1 MRKICIAIVALV
13 PALAL
18 AEPKSASDWY
28 NEGETQYN
36 LGNFDKAVEAFKKGF
51 SLETNEG
58 KKAAYLFNVAQ
69 SYRMANDCKNA
80 YFFYKRFLA
89 LKDNDTDK
97 PLSAKM
103 RKEITSRIS
112 ELEECAQQAATISK
126 KPPNT
131 LRTDE
136 GGEAQTEEPQHK
148 EPRKDTA
155 ARGQHGE
162 EDEGEPEAKAV
173 SRNQPH
179 ALTARLI
186 GGGTVIKAG
195 SIDVPVQPKVVLQGG
210 YPIPLNPKLT
220 LDVGAAFSFAPVP
233 VNTNMA
239 GMTSKTSQLYGL
251 LANGGLTYEVAPKIA
266 IRGDAGLG
274 VLLFNDAGGSKFTG
288 NAPTSG
294 ALSMFHVRAALAA
307 EYAVTPNLVVTAPS
321 LAFTYS
327 PPKDGLAGD
336 INSIISF
343 DFMVGVGY
351 RM

>member
-36 LGNFDKAVEAFKKGF
+36 LGNFDKAVDAFKKGF
-51 SLETNEG
+51 SLETTEG

-136 GGEAQTEEPQHK
+136 SGEAPADEPHK

-155 ARGQHGE
+155 ARGEQGE
-162 EDEGEPEAKAV
+162 EDQGEPEAKPV
-173 SRNQPH
+173 SRDQPRT
-179 ALTARLI
+179 LTARLI

-195 SIDVPVQPKVVLQGG
+195 DIDVPVQPKIVLQGG

-220 LDVGAAFSFAPVP
+220 LDVGAVFSFAPVP
-233 VNTNMA
+233 VNTNTTTGMA
-239 GMTSKTSQLYGL
+239 SKTSQMYGL

-266 IRGDAGLG
+266 IRGDGGVG
-274 VLLFNDAGGSKFTG
+274 VLLFNDAGESKFTG

-327 PPKDGLAGD
+327 PPKDGLVGD
-336 INSIISF
+336 IDSIISF